1 MGIPRVKSI
10 TGTLITRI
18 LRKKGKLCM
27 NSRHRLFKIMMKKI
41 PYTSSAAEKSMRRT
55 DLIILNNVSLIP
67 NDVSLIFVFLSSRIR
82 PLLGLASEI
91 PEDLYFLMK
100 KAVTMRKHFDKARA
114 DKDCKFRLTLCES
127 KIHRLARYYR
137 KTRKLPPTWKYTPA
151 KASAAVA

>member
-1 MGIPRVKSI
+1 MARMYGHAKGISRSALPYKRCAPSWSKTTPEDVTRSIVQLAKKGMTPSQIGVVLRDSMGIPRVKSI

-18 LRKKGKLCM
+18 LRKK
-27 NSRHRLFKIMMKKI
+27 
-41 PYTSSAAEKSMRRT
+41 
-55 DLIILNNVSLIP
+55 
-67 NDVSLIFVFLSSRIR
+67 
-82 PLLGLASEI
+82 GLASEI